1 MANTT
6 FNGPVRSEGG
16 FKQVTKSSTLGTF
29 TDNFVIDTS
38 GNLTT
43 TGDVT
48 IDDQLLVKDGGHLK
62 YTEAAGFAATDF
74 IVGKGGSLVAT
85 ADPFTSGASQLFPL
99 GSRLLYGNTV
109 YRYGKMGAGAL
120 TAGKCITHAA
130 SIAHHFD
137 LTPTAGVAAGETAIS
152 VETAGTDITLNQY
165 AGGYLYV
172 NDAAGEGQMLRI
184 RSNPAHDH
192 SEDASIIITTYDDL
206 ATAITTSSRVTLIA
220 DPLSALI
227 GQAATTTGATMGVTV
242 VDMAA
247 THYGWFAV
255 SGPATVLTSGTLVV
269 GNHAVPLGAVGA
281 VGPAA
286 GDVIQ
291 VIGTVMIVNVT
302 GDYSLINLY
311 GII

>member
-1 MANTT
+1 MANST
-6 FNGPVRSEGG
+6 FNGPVRSENG
-16 FKQVTKSSTLGTF
+16 FKTIDVTAATGAITDGLVINADGNIF
-29 TDNFVIDTS
+29 TDS
-38 GNLTT
+38 GT
-43 TGDVT
+43 
-48 IDDQLLVKDGGHLK
+48 HLQ
-62 YTEAAGFAATDF
+62 YVAATGYGPADL
-74 IVGKGGSLVAT
+74 IVGKGGSQYGTV
-85 ADPFTSGASQLFPL
+85 DPFTSGTSQLFPL

-109 YRYGKMGAGAL
+109 YAYGRLAAAAV
-120 TAGKCITHAA
+120 TAGKCVTHAA

-165 AGGYLYV
+165 ANGYLYV

-184 RSNPAHDH
+184 KSNPAHDH
-192 SEDASIIITTYDDL
+192 SADPSIVITCYDDL
-206 ATAITTSSRVTLIA
+206 ATAITTSSRITLIP
-220 DPLSALI
+220 DPRSGQI
-227 GQAATTTGATMGVTV
+227 VQAATTTGATLGVTV

-247 THYGWFAV
+247 SAYGWFSV

-269 GNHAVPLGAVGA
+269 GNHAVPLGAAGA

-302 GDYSLINLY
+302 TDYSLINLT

>member
-1 MANTT
+1 MANST
-6 FNGPVRSEGG
+6 FSGPVRSENG
-16 FKQVTKSSTLGTF
+16 FKT
-29 TDNFVIDTS
+29 IDINS
-38 GNLTT
+38 T
-43 TGDVT
+43 TGVETDG
-48 IDDQLLVKDGGHLK
+48 LVINADGNIYTDDGGHIQ
-62 YTEAAGFAATDF
+62 YAAATGYGPADF
-74 IVGKGGSLVAT
+74 IVGKGGSQYGTV
-85 ADPFTSGASQLFPL
+85 DPFTSGLSQLFPL

-109 YRYGKMGAGAL
+109 YAYGRLAAAAV
-120 TAGKCITHAA
+120 TAGKCVTHAA

-165 AGGYLYV
+165 ANGYLYV

-184 RSNPAHDH
+184 KSNPAHDH
-192 SEDASIIITTYDDL
+192 SADPSIVITCYDDL
-206 ATAITTSSRVTLIA
+206 ATAITTSSRITLIP
-220 DPLSALI
+220 DPRSAQI
-227 GQAATTTGATMGVTV
+227 VQAATTTGATLGVTV

-247 THYGWFAV
+247 SAYGWFAV
-255 SGPATVLTSGTLVV
+255 SGPQAVLTSGTLVV
-269 GNHAVPLGAVGA
+269 GNHAVPLGAAGA

-302 GDYSLINLY
+302 TDYSLINLT

>member
-1 MANTT
+1 MANST
-6 FNGPVRSEGG
+6 FSGPVRSENG
-16 FKQVTKSSTLGTF
+16 FKTIDTNSTTGAITDGLVINADGNIF
-29 TDNFVIDTS
+29 TD
-38 GNLTT
+38 
-43 TGDVT
+43 
-48 IDDQLLVKDGGHLK
+48 
-62 YTEAAGFAATDF
+62 AGEHIQYAAATGYGPADL
-74 IVGKGGSLVAT
+74 IVGKGGSQYGTV
-85 ADPFTSGASQLFPL
+85 DPFTSGLTQLFPL
-99 GSRLLYGNTV
+99 GSRLLYGNSV
-109 YRYGKMGAGAL
+109 YAYGRLAAAAV
-120 TAGKCITHAA
+120 TAGKCVTHAA

-165 AGGYLYV
+165 ANGYLYV

-184 RSNPAHDH
+184 KSNPAHDH
-192 SEDASIIITTYDDL
+192 SADPSIVITCYDDL
-206 ATAITTSSRVTLIA
+206 ATAITTSSRITLIP
-220 DPLSALI
+220 DPRSGQI
-227 GQAATTTGATMGVTV
+227 VQAATTTGATLGVTV

-247 THYGWFAV
+247 SAYGWFTV

-269 GNHAVPLGAVGA
+269 GNHAVPLGAAGA

-302 GDYSLINLY
+302 TDYSLINLA

>member
-6 FNGPVRSEGG
+6 FTGAVRSKSG
-16 FKQVTKSSTLGTF
+16 FKTIDVTAATGAI
-29 TDNFVIDTS
+29 TDGLVINSD
-38 GNLTT
+38 GNIYNDAGGHIQYAAT
-43 TGDVT
+43 TGYGPAD
-48 IDDQLLVKDGGHLK
+48 I
-62 YTEAAGFAATDF
+62 
-74 IVGKGGSLVAT
+74 IIGKGGSQYGTV
-85 ADPFTSGASQLFPL
+85 DPYAESSTQLFPL
-99 GSRLLYGNTV
+99 GSRLFYGNTV
-109 YRYGKMGAGAL
+109 YRYGKMGSGAV
-120 TAGKCITHAA
+120 TAGKCVTHAA

-165 AGGYLYV
+165 AGGYLYI

-184 RSNPAHDH
+184 ESNPAHDH
-192 SEDASIIITTYDDL
+192 SADPSIIITCYDDL

-220 DPLSALI
+220 DPNSALI

-242 VDMAA
+242 MDMTAA
-247 THYGWFAV
+247 YYGWFAV

-291 VIGTVMIVNVT
+291 VIGVVMIVNVT
-302 GDYSLINLY
+302 TDYSLINLT
-311 GII
+311 GIV

>member
-1 MANTT
+1 MANST
-6 FNGPVRSEGG
+6 FSGPVRSENG
-16 FKQVTKSSTLGTF
+16 FKTIDVATSTGAITDGLVINADGNIF
-29 TDNFVIDTS
+29 TD
-38 GNLTT
+38 
-43 TGDVT
+43 
-48 IDDQLLVKDGGHLK
+48 DGGHVQ
-62 YTEAAGFAATDF
+62 YAAATGYGPADF
-74 IVGKGGSLVAT
+74 IVGKGGSQYNTV
-85 ADPFTSGASQLFPL
+85 DPFTSGLSELFPL

-109 YRYGKMGAGAL
+109 YAYGRLAATAV
-120 TAGKCITHAA
+120 TAGKCVTHAA

-165 AGGYLYV
+165 ANGYLYV

-184 RSNPAHDH
+184 KSNPAHDH
-192 SEDASIIITTYDDL
+192 SADPSIVITCYDDL
-206 ATAITTSSRVTLIA
+206 ATAITTSSRITLIP
-220 DPLSALI
+220 DPRSGQI
-227 GQAATTTGATMGVTV
+227 VQAATTTGATLGVTV

-247 THYGWFAV
+247 SAYGWFAV
-255 SGPATVLTSGTLVV
+255 SGPQAVLTSGTLVV
-269 GNHAVPLGAVGA
+269 GNHAVPLGAAGA

-302 GDYSLINLY
+302 TDYSLINLT

>member
-6 FNGPVRSEGG
+6 FNGPVRSENG
-16 FKQVTKSSTLGTF
+16 FKTVDVTAGTGAVTDGLVINADGNIF
-29 TDNFVIDTS
+29 TDA
-38 GNLTT
+38 
-43 TGDVT
+43 
-48 IDDQLLVKDGGHLK
+48 GGHTQ
-62 YTEAAGFAATDF
+62 YVAATGYGPADL
-74 IVGKGGSLVAT
+74 IVGKGGSQYGTV
-85 ADPFTSGASQLFPL
+85 DPFTSGTSQLFPL

-109 YRYGKMGAGAL
+109 YAYGRLAAAAV
-120 TAGKCITHAA
+120 TAGKCVTHAA

-165 AGGYLYV
+165 ANGYLYV

-184 RSNPAHDH
+184 KSNPAHDH
-192 SEDASIIITTYDDL
+192 SADPSIVITCYDDL
-206 ATAITTSSRVTLIA
+206 ATAITTSSRITLIP
-220 DPLSALI
+220 DPRSGLI
-227 GQAATTTGATMGVTV
+227 VQAATTTGATLGVTV

-247 THYGWFAV
+247 SAYGWFSV

-269 GNHAVPLGAVGA
+269 GNHAVPLGAAGA

-302 GDYSLINLY
+302 TDYSLINLT

>member
-6 FNGPVRSEGG
+6 FNGTVRSENG
-16 FKQVTKSSTLGTF
+16 FK
-29 TDNFVIDTS
+29 
-38 GNLTT
+38 
-43 TGDVT
+43 T
-48 IDDQLLVKDGGHLK
+48 IDKASGTGAITDGLVINADGNIYNDAGGHIQ
-62 YTEAAGFAATDF
+62 YAAATGYGPADL
-74 IVGKGGSLVAT
+74 IVGKGGSQYGTV
-85 ADPFTSGASQLFPL
+85 DPYAESSTQLFPL

-109 YRYGKMGAGAL
+109 YRYGKMGAAAV
-120 TAGKCITHAA
+120 TAGKCVTHAA

-165 AGGYLYV
+165 ANGYLYV

-184 RSNPAHDH
+184 KSNPAHDH
-192 SEDASIIITTYDDL
+192 SADPSIVITCYDDL
-206 ATAITTSSRVTLIA
+206 ATAITTSSRITLIP
-220 DPLSALI
+220 DPNSALI
-227 GQAATTTGATMGVTV
+227 GQAATTTGATMGVTI
-242 VDMAA
+242 VDMTAA
-247 THYGWFAV
+247 YYGWFAV

-291 VIGTVMIVNVT
+291 VIGVVMIVNVT
-302 GDYSLINLY
+302 TDYSLINLT

>member
-1 MANTT
+1 MATT
-6 FNGPVRSEGG
+6 ILTQGIEEYESNI
-16 FKQVTKSSTLGTF
+16 TF
-29 TDNFVIDTS
+29 GDGIDITGS
-38 GNLTT
+38 IKTT
-43 TGDVT
+43 AGSHM
-48 IDDQLLVKDGGHLK
+48 Q
-62 YTEAAGFAATDF
+62 YTEAAGYAASDF
-74 IVGKGGSLVAT
+74 LVGKGSSSYGTV
-85 ADPFTSGASQLFPL
+85 DPFTSGASQLFPL
-99 GSRLLYGNTV
+99 GSKLLYGNTT
-109 YRYGKMGAGAL
+109 YRYCKMGSGAV
-120 TAGKCITHAA
+120 TAGKCVTHAA

-192 SEDASIIITTYDDL
+192 SADASIVITTYDDL

-227 GQAATTTGATMGVTV
+227 VQAATTTGATMGVTV

-247 THYGWFAV
+247 SHFGWMAV
-255 SGPATVLTSGTLVV
+255 SGPQAVLTSGTLVV
-269 GNHAVPLGAVGA
+269 GNHAVPLGAAGA

-302 GDYSLINLY
+302 TDYSLINLY
-311 GII
+311 GIV

>member
-6 FNGPVRSEGG
+6 FNGTVRSENG
-16 FKQVTKSSTLGTF
+16 FK
-29 TDNFVIDTS
+29 
-38 GNLTT
+38 
-43 TGDVT
+43 T
-48 IDDQLLVKDGGHLK
+48 IDKASGTGAITDGLVINADGNIYNDAGGHIQ
-62 YTEAAGFAATDF
+62 YAAATGYGPADL
-74 IVGKGGSLVAT
+74 IVGKGGSQYGTV
-85 ADPFTSGASQLFPL
+85 DPYAESSTQLFPL

-109 YRYGKMGAGAL
+109 YRYGKMGASAV
-120 TAGKCITHAA
+120 TAGKCVTHAA

-165 AGGYLYV
+165 ANGYLYV

-184 RSNPAHDH
+184 KSNPAHDH
-192 SEDASIIITTYDDL
+192 SADPSIVITCYDDL
-206 ATAITTSSRVTLIA
+206 ATAITTSSRITLIP
-220 DPLSALI
+220 DPNSALI
-227 GQAATTTGATMGVTV
+227 GQAATTTGATMGVTI
-242 VDMAA
+242 VDMTAA
-247 THYGWFAV
+247 YYGWFAV

-291 VIGTVMIVNVT
+291 VIGVVMIVNVT
-302 GDYSLINLY
+302 TDYSLINLT

>member
-1 MANTT
+1 MATT
-6 FNGPVRSEGG
+6 TLTEGIEAYQTDITFGNGI
-16 FKQVTKSSTLGTF
+16 
-29 TDNFVIDTS
+29 VIT
-38 GNLTT
+38 GALKTT
-43 TGDVT
+43 TG
-48 IDDQLLVKDGGHLK
+48 GHMQ
-62 YTEAAGFAATDF
+62 YVAATGYAASDY
-74 IVGKGGSLVAT
+74 IVGKGGSSYGTV
-85 ADPFTSGASQLFPL
+85 DPYTSGASQLFPL
-99 GSRLLYGNTV
+99 GSKLLYGNTT
-109 YRYGKMGAGAL
+109 YRYGRMGAGAV
-120 TAGKCITHAA
+120 TAGKCVTHAA

-137 LTPTAGVAAGETAIS
+137 LTPTAGVDAGETAIS

-165 AGGYLYV
+165 AGGYMYI

-184 RSNPAHDH
+184 NSNPAHDH
-192 SEDASIIITTYDDL
+192 SADASIVITAYDDL

-269 GNHAVPLGAVGA
+269 GNHAVPLGATGA

-302 GDYSLINLY
+302 TDYSLINLY

>member
-1 MANTT
+1 MANST
-6 FNGPVRSEGG
+6 FNGPVRSENG
-16 FKQVTKSSTLGTF
+16 FKTIDVTAATGAITDGLVINSDGNIF
-29 TDNFVIDTS
+29 TDA
-38 GNLTT
+38 
-43 TGDVT
+43 
-48 IDDQLLVKDGGHLK
+48 GGHTQ
-62 YTEAAGFAATDF
+62 YAAATGYGPADF
-74 IVGKGGSLVAT
+74 IVGKGGSQYGTV
-85 ADPFTSGASQLFPL
+85 DPFTSGLTQLFPL

-109 YRYGKMGAGAL
+109 YAYGRLAASAV
-120 TAGKCITHAA
+120 TAGKCVTHAA

-165 AGGYLYV
+165 ANGYLYV

-184 RSNPAHDH
+184 KSNPAHDH
-192 SEDASIIITTYDDL
+192 SADPSIVITCYDDL
-206 ATAITTSSRVTLIA
+206 ATAITTSSRITLIP
-220 DPLSALI
+220 DPRSAQI
-227 GQAATTTGATMGVTV
+227 VQAATTTGATLGVTV

-247 THYGWFAV
+247 SAYGWFAV
-255 SGPATVLTSGTLVV
+255 SGPQAVLTSGTLVV
-269 GNHAVPLGAVGA
+269 GNHAVPLGASGA

-302 GDYSLINLY
+302 TDYSLINLT

>member
-6 FNGPVRSEGG
+6 FNGPVRSENG
-16 FKQVTKSSTLGTF
+16 FKTVDVTAGTGAVTDGLVINSDGNIF
-29 TDNFVIDTS
+29 TDA
-38 GNLTT
+38 
-43 TGDVT
+43 
-48 IDDQLLVKDGGHLK
+48 GGHTQ
-62 YTEAAGFAATDF
+62 YVAATGYGPADL
-74 IVGKGGSLVAT
+74 IVGKGGSQYGTV
-85 ADPFTSGASQLFPL
+85 DPFTSGTSQLFPL

-109 YRYGKMGAGAL
+109 YGRLAAAAV
-120 TAGKCITHAA
+120 TAGKCVTHAA

-165 AGGYLYV
+165 ANGYLYV

-184 RSNPAHDH
+184 KSNPAHDH
-192 SEDASIIITTYDDL
+192 SADPSIVITCYDDL
-206 ATAITTSSRVTLIA
+206 ATAITTSSRITLIP
-220 DPLSALI
+220 DPRSAQI
-227 GQAATTTGATMGVTV
+227 VQAATTTGATLGVTV

-247 THYGWFAV
+247 SAYGWFSV

-269 GNHAVPLGAVGA
+269 GNHAVPLGAAGA

-302 GDYSLINLY
+302 TDYSLINLT

>member
-6 FNGPVRSEGG
+6 FNGTVRSENG
-16 FKQVTKSSTLGTF
+16 FK
-29 TDNFVIDTS
+29 
-38 GNLTT
+38 
-43 TGDVT
+43 T
-48 IDDQLLVKDGGHLK
+48 IDKASGTGAITDGLVINADGNIYNDAGGHIQ
-62 YTEAAGFAATDF
+62 YAAATGYGPADL
-74 IVGKGGSLVAT
+74 IVGKGGSQYGTV
-85 ADPFTSGASQLFPL
+85 DPYAESSTQLFPL

-109 YRYGKMGAGAL
+109 YRYGKMGAAAV
-120 TAGKCITHAA
+120 TAGKCVTHAA

-165 AGGYLYV
+165 ANGYLYV

-184 RSNPAHDH
+184 KSNPAHDH
-192 SEDASIIITTYDDL
+192 SADPSIVITCYDDL
-206 ATAITTSSRVTLIA
+206 ATAITTSSRITLIP
-220 DPLSALI
+220 DPNSALI
-227 GQAATTTGATMGVTV
+227 GQAATTTGATMGVTI
-242 VDMAA
+242 VDMTAA
-247 THYGWFAV
+247 YYGWFAV

-302 GDYSLINLY
+302 TDYSLINLT
-311 GII
+311 GIIQVTYKN

>member
-6 FNGPVRSEGG
+6 FNGAVRSKNG
-16 FKQVTKSSTLGTF
+16 FKT
-29 TDNFVIDTS
+29 I
-38 GNLTT
+38 
-43 TGDVT
+43 DVT
-48 IDDQLLVKDGGHLK
+48 AATGAITDGLVINSDGNIYNDAGGHIQ
-62 YTEAAGFAATDF
+62 YAAATGYGPAD
-74 IVGKGGSLVAT
+74 IIIGKGGSQYGTV
-85 ADPFTSGASQLFPL
+85 DPYAESSTQLFPL
-99 GSRLLYGNTV
+99 GSRLFYGNTV
-109 YRYGKMGAGAL
+109 YRYGKMGSGAV
-120 TAGKCITHAA
+120 TAGKCVTHAA

-165 AGGYLYV
+165 AGGYLYI

-184 RSNPAHDH
+184 ESNPAHDH
-192 SEDASIIITTYDDL
+192 SADPSIIITCYDDL

-220 DPLSALI
+220 DPNSALI

-242 VDMAA
+242 MNMTAA
-247 THYGWFAV
+247 YYGWFAV

-269 GNHAVPLGAVGA
+269 GNHAVPLGAAGA

-291 VIGTVMIVNVT
+291 VIGVVMIVNVT
-302 GDYSLINLY
+302 TDYSLINLT
-311 GII
+311 GIV

>member
-6 FNGPVRSEGG
+6 FNGAVRSKNG
-16 FKQVTKSSTLGTF
+16 FKT
-29 TDNFVIDTS
+29 I
-38 GNLTT
+38 
-43 TGDVT
+43 DVT
-48 IDDQLLVKDGGHLK
+48 ASTGAVTDGLVINADGNIYNDAGGHIQ
-62 YTEAAGFAATDF
+62 YAAATGYGPAD
-74 IVGKGGSLVAT
+74 IIIGKGGSQYGTV
-85 ADPFTSGASQLFPL
+85 DPYAESSTQLFPL
-99 GSRLLYGNTV
+99 GSRLFYGNTV
-109 YRYGKMGAGAL
+109 YRYGKMGSGAV
-120 TAGKCITHAA
+120 TAGKCVTHAA

-165 AGGYLYV
+165 AGGYLYI

-184 RSNPAHDH
+184 ESNPAHDH
-192 SEDASIIITTYDDL
+192 SADASIIITCYDDL

-220 DPLSALI
+220 DPNSALI

-242 VDMAA
+242 MNMTAA
-247 THYGWFAV
+247 YYGWFAV

-291 VIGTVMIVNVT
+291 VIGVVMIVNVT
-302 GDYSLINLY
+302 TDYSLINLT

>member
-6 FNGPVRSEGG
+6 FNGTIRSENG
-16 FKQVTKSSTLGTF
+16 FK
-29 TDNFVIDTS
+29 
-38 GNLTT
+38 
-43 TGDVT
+43 T
-48 IDDQLLVKDGGHLK
+48 IDKASGTGAITDGLVINADGNIYNDAGGHIQ
-62 YTEAAGFAATDF
+62 YAAATGYGPADL
-74 IVGKGGSLVAT
+74 IVGKGGSQYGTV
-85 ADPFTSGASQLFPL
+85 DPYAESSTQLFPL

-109 YRYGKMGAGAL
+109 YRYGKMGAAAV
-120 TAGKCITHAA
+120 TAGKCVTHAA

-165 AGGYLYV
+165 ANGYLYV

-184 RSNPAHDH
+184 KSNPAHDH
-192 SEDASIIITTYDDL
+192 SADPSIVITCYDDL
-206 ATAITTSSRVTLIA
+206 ATAITTSSRITLIP
-220 DPLSALI
+220 DPNSALI
-227 GQAATTTGATMGVTV
+227 GQAATTTGATMGVTI
-242 VDMAA
+242 VDMTAA
-247 THYGWFAV
+247 YYGWFAV

-291 VIGTVMIVNVT
+291 VIGVVMIVNVT
-302 GDYSLINLY
+302 TDYSLINLT
-311 GII
+311 GIIQVTYKN

>member
-1 MANTT
+1 MANST
-6 FNGPVRSEGG
+6 FSGAVRSENG
-16 FKQVTKSSTLGTF
+16 FKTIDVNSDTGAETDGLVINADGNIF
-29 TDNFVIDTS
+29 TD
-38 GNLTT
+38 
-43 TGDVT
+43 
-48 IDDQLLVKDGGHLK
+48 DGGHIQ
-62 YTEAAGFAATDF
+62 YAAATGYGPADF
-74 IVGKGGSLVAT
+74 IVGKGGSQYGTV
-85 ADPFTSGASQLFPL
+85 DPFTSGLTQLFPL

-109 YRYGKMGAGAL
+109 YSYGRLAAVAV
-120 TAGKCITHAA
+120 TAGKCVTHAA

-165 AGGYLYV
+165 ANGYLYV

-184 RSNPAHDH
+184 KSNPAHDH
-192 SEDASIIITTYDDL
+192 SADPSIVITCYDDL
-206 ATAITTSSRVTLIA
+206 ATAITTSSRITLIP
-220 DPLSALI
+220 DPRSALI

-247 THYGWFAV
+247 SAYGWFAV

-302 GDYSLINLY
+302 TDYSLINLT

>member
-6 FNGPVRSEGG
+6 FNGAVRSKNG
-16 FKQVTKSSTLGTF
+16 FKTIDVTEATGAITDGLVINSDGNIF
-29 TDNFVIDTS
+29 TDS
-38 GNLTT
+38 GAHTQY
-43 TGDVT
+43 V
-48 IDDQLLVKDGGHLK
+48 
-62 YTEAAGFAATDF
+62 AATGYGPADL
-74 IVGKGGSLVAT
+74 IVGKGGSQYGTV
-85 ADPFTSGASQLFPL
+85 DPYTSGASQLFPL

-109 YRYGKMGAGAL
+109 YRYGRLGSGAV
-120 TAGKCITHAA
+120 TAGKCVTHAA

-165 AGGYLYV
+165 ANGYLYI

-184 RSNPAHDH
+184 ESNPAHDH
-192 SEDASIIITTYDDL
+192 SADPSIIITCYDDL

-220 DPLSALI
+220 DPSSALI

-242 VDMAA
+242 VDIAA

-291 VIGTVMIVNVT
+291 VIGVVMIVNVT
-302 GDYSLINLY
+302 TDYSLINLT

>member
-1 MANTT
+1 MANST
-6 FNGPVRSEGG
+6 FSGPVRSENG
-16 FKQVTKSSTLGTF
+16 FKTIDTNSTTGAITDGLVINADGNIF
-29 TDNFVIDTS
+29 TD
-38 GNLTT
+38 
-43 TGDVT
+43 
-48 IDDQLLVKDGGHLK
+48 
-62 YTEAAGFAATDF
+62 AGEHIQYAAATGYGPADL
-74 IVGKGGSLVAT
+74 IVGKGGSQYGTV
-85 ADPFTSGASQLFPL
+85 DPFTSGLTQLFPL
-99 GSRLLYGNTV
+99 GSRLLYGNSV
-109 YRYGKMGAGAL
+109 YAYGRLAAAAV
-120 TAGKCITHAA
+120 TAGKCVTHAA

-165 AGGYLYV
+165 ANGYLYV

-184 RSNPAHDH
+184 KSNPAHDH
-192 SEDASIIITTYDDL
+192 SADPSIVITCYDDL
-206 ATAITTSSRVTLIA
+206 ATAITTSSRITLIP
-220 DPLSALI
+220 DPRSGQI
-227 GQAATTTGATMGVTV
+227 VQAATTTGATLGVTV

-247 THYGWFAV
+247 SAYGWFSV

-269 GNHAVPLGAVGA
+269 GNHAVPLGAAGA

-302 GDYSLINLY
+302 TDYSLINLA

>member
-6 FNGPVRSEGG
+6 FNGPVRSEKGFRTIDINSTTGG
-16 FKQVTKSSTLGTF
+16 ITDGLVINSDGNIF
-29 TDNFVIDTS
+29 TDAGAHTQYVA
-38 GNLTT
+38 T
-43 TGDVT
+43 TGY
-48 IDDQLLVKDGGHLK
+48 GP
-62 YTEAAGFAATDF
+62 ADF
-74 IVGKGGSLVAT
+74 IVGKGGSQKNTV
-85 ADPFTSGASQLFPL
+85 DPFTSGLTELFPL

-109 YRYGKMGAGAL
+109 YAYGRLAAVAV
-120 TAGKCITHAA
+120 TAGKCVTHAA

-165 AGGYLYV
+165 ANGYLYV
-172 NDAAGEGQMLRI
+172 NDVAGEGQMLRI
-184 RSNPAHDH
+184 KSNPAHDH
-192 SEDASIIITTYDDL
+192 SSDPSIVITCYDDL
-206 ATAITTSSRVTLIA
+206 ATAITTSSRITLIP
-220 DPLSALI
+220 DPRSGMI
-227 GQAATTTGATMGVTV
+227 VQAATTTGATLGVTV

-247 THYGWFAV
+247 SAYGWFAV
-255 SGPATVLTSGTLVV
+255 SGPQAVLTSGTLVV
-269 GNHAVPLGAVGA
+269 GNHAVPLGAPGA

-302 GDYSLINLY
+302 TDYSLINLT

>member
-1 MANTT
+1 MANST
-6 FNGPVRSEGG
+6 FSGPVRSENG
-16 FKQVTKSSTLGTF
+16 FKTIDVNSTTGVETDGLVINSDGNIF
-29 TDNFVIDTS
+29 TDA
-38 GNLTT
+38 
-43 TGDVT
+43 
-48 IDDQLLVKDGGHLK
+48 GGHIQ
-62 YTEAAGFAATDF
+62 YVAATGYGPADF
-74 IVGKGGSLVAT
+74 IVGKGGSQYGTV
-85 ADPFTSGASQLFPL
+85 DPYTSGLTQLFPL

-109 YRYGKMGAGAL
+109 YAYGRLAASAV
-120 TAGKCITHAA
+120 TAGKCVTHAA

-165 AGGYLYV
+165 ANGYLYV

-184 RSNPAHDH
+184 KSNPAHDH
-192 SEDASIIITTYDDL
+192 SADPSIVITCYDDL
-206 ATAITTSSRVTLIA
+206 AT
-220 DPLSALI
+220 
-227 GQAATTTGATMGVTV
+227 GATLGVTV

-247 THYGWFAV
+247 SAYGWFAV
-255 SGPATVLTSGTLVV
+255 SGPQAVLTSGTLVV
-269 GNHAVPLGAVGA
+269 GNHAVPLGASGA

-302 GDYSLINLY
+302 TDYSLINLT

>member
-1 MANTT
+1 MANST
-6 FNGPVRSEGG
+6 FSGVIRSESGLKVVSKNATTG
-16 FKQVTKSSTLGTF
+16 VQTEQMNFDSSGRL
-29 TDNFVIDTS
+29 
-38 GNLTT
+38 LTT
-43 TGDVT
+43 AGSH
-48 IDDQLLVKDGGHLK
+48 IK
-62 YTEAAGFAATDF
+62 YTEAAGYAATDF
-74 IVGKGGSLVAT
+74 MVGKGGSSEAT
-85 ADPFTSGASQLFPL
+85 ADPFTSGAAQLFPL
-99 GSRLLYGNTV
+99 GSQLLYGNTT
-109 YRYGKMGAGAL
+109 YRYGKMGSGAV
-120 TAGKCITHAA
+120 TAGKCVTHAA

-192 SEDASIIITTYDDL
+192 SADASIIITTYDDL
-206 ATAITTSSRVTLIA
+206 ATAITTSSRITLIA

-247 THYGWFAV
+247 SHYGWFAV

-302 GDYSLINLY
+302 TDYSLINLY

>member
-1 MANTT
+1 MATT
-6 FNGPVRSEGG
+6 ILTQGIEEYESNI
-16 FKQVTKSSTLGTF
+16 TF
-29 TDNFVIDTS
+29 GDGIDITGS
-38 GNLTT
+38 IKTT
-43 TGDVT
+43 AGSHM
-48 IDDQLLVKDGGHLK
+48 Q
-62 YTEAAGFAATDF
+62 YTEAAGYAASDF
-74 IVGKGGSLVAT
+74 LVGKGSSSYGTV
-85 ADPFTSGASQLFPL
+85 DPFTSGASQLFPL
-99 GSRLLYGNTV
+99 GSKLLYGNTT
-109 YRYGKMGAGAL
+109 YRYCKMGSGAV
-120 TAGKCITHAA
+120 TAGKCVTHAA
-130 SIAHHFD
+130 SIADHFD

-192 SEDASIIITTYDDL
+192 SDDASIVITTYDDL

-227 GQAATTTGATMGVTV
+227 VQAATTTGATMGVTV

-247 THYGWFAV
+247 SHFGWMAV
-255 SGPATVLTSGTLVV
+255 SGPQAVLTSGTLVV
-269 GNHAVPLGAVGA
+269 GNHAVPLGAAGA

-302 GDYSLINLY
+302 TDYSLINLY
-311 GII
+311 GIV

>member
-6 FNGPVRSEGG
+6 FNGPVRSEKGFRTIDINSTTGG
-16 FKQVTKSSTLGTF
+16 ITDGLVINSDGNIF
-29 TDNFVIDTS
+29 TDAGAHTQYVA
-38 GNLTT
+38 T
-43 TGDVT
+43 TGY
-48 IDDQLLVKDGGHLK
+48 GP
-62 YTEAAGFAATDF
+62 ADF
-74 IVGKGGSLVAT
+74 IVGKGGSQKNTV
-85 ADPFTSGASQLFPL
+85 DPFTSGLTELFPL

-109 YRYGKMGAGAL
+109 YAYGRLSGTVV
-120 TAGKCITHAA
+120 TAGKCVTHAA

-165 AGGYLYV
+165 ANGYLYV

-184 RSNPAHDH
+184 KSNPAHDH
-192 SEDASIIITTYDDL
+192 SADPSIVITCYDDL
-206 ATAITTSSRVTLIA
+206 ATAITTSSRITLIP
-220 DPLSALI
+220 DPRSGMI
-227 GQAATTTGATMGVTV
+227 VQAATTTGATLGVTV

-247 THYGWFAV
+247 SAYGWFAV
-255 SGPATVLTSGTLVV
+255 SGPQAVLTSGTLVV
-269 GNHAVPLGAVGA
+269 GNHAVPLGAAGA

-302 GDYSLINLY
+302 TDYSLINLT

>member
-16 FKQVTKSSTLGTF
+16 FKQVTKSATLGTF
-29 TDNFVIDTS
+29 TDNFVIDSS

-48 IDDQLLVKDGGHLK
+48 VDDQLLVKDGGHLK
-62 YTEAAGFAATDF
+62 YTEAAGFAASDF

-85 ADPFTSGASQLFPL
+85 VDPFTSGASQLFPL
-99 GSRLLYGNTV
+99 GSELLYGNTV
-109 YRYGKMGAGAL
+109 YRYGQMGAGAV
-120 TAGKCITHAA
+120 TAGKCVTHAA

-192 SEDASIIITTYDDL
+192 SDDASIIITTYDDL

-302 GDYSLINLY
+302 TDYSLINLY